1 MSDDIDKMIEQYKDV
16 TSLQKYANAQY
27 KTILSLTRKIKLLE
41 QENIELKDLLEKAT
55 PVLEED
61 KKNFL
66 IYQDNGESDEEII
79 SRVQLARLK
88 EISLDRELTLEETK
102 RVEIFN
108 KILASK
114 NNSKSNSEKT
124 QKMNNEDLLKMLEN
138 ESIQ

>member
-41 QENIELKDLLEKAT
+41 QENIELKDLLEKTT

>member
-27 KTILSLTRKIKLLE
+27 KTILSLTKKVKLLE

-114 NNSKSNSEKT
+114 TNSKSNSDKT
-124 QKMNNEDLLKMLEN
+124 QKMNSDDLLKMLEN
-138 ESIQ
+138 DSIQ